1 MLEPVL
7 SVESMTYL
15 YGEKVALMDVNFS
28 VQSGEI
34 FGLLGPNGA
43 GKTTAI
49 SIISGLLR
57 PVAGNVRV
65 FGYDLRKQSRE
76 ARRRMGVVPQEIA
89 LYPELS
95 ALENLTFWG
104 RLSGMSSVCSRDR
117 ARELLSEMGLDKR
130 EKDRVDTLSGGMK
143 RRINIACALMH
154 DPELLL
160 LDEPTVG
167 VDPQARE
174 KMMEWMRKWVGAQRA
189 ILYTTHYLEEAERL
203 CNRVAILDNG
213 KILASNSIENLIHQ
227 IDGDQLIT
235 LYGDY
240 HKLDI
245 AHENFLTGHFKIIGR
260 GHGELVLSPIRPG
273 VSVEAIRDIL
283 TRGFPMDRITWGRPG
298 LHEVFLN
305 LTGKDLRE

>member
-7 SVESMTYL
+7 SVESMTHL

-49 SIISGLLR
+49 SIISGLLQ

-65 FGYDLRKQSRE
+65 FGYDLRKQSMD

-95 ALENLTFWG
+95 ALENLIFWG
-104 RLSGMSSVCSRDR
+104 RLSGMRGALSRDR
-117 ARELLSEMGLDKR
+117 ARELLSEMGLEKR

-174 KMMEWMRKWVGAQRA
+174 KMMEWMRKWVGEKRA

-245 AHENFLTGHFKIIGR
+245 AHENFLTTHFKIIGR

-273 VSVEAIRDIL
+273 VSVDAIRDIL
-283 TRGFPMDRITWGRPG
+283 TRGFPVDRITWGRPG